1 MYKFTKLQDPHN
13 KFDLAEIA
21 YTIDAEVASDIV
33 DYFYYFMV
41 GCGFGKEGVLNAFET
56 VIENNKEEE

>member
-1 MYKFTKLQDPHN
+1 MYKFTKIQDPSN

-21 YTIDAEVASDIV
+21 YSVDAEVASDIV

-41 GCGFGKEGVLNAFET
+41 GCGFSKQSILNAFET
-56 VIENNKEEE
+56 VIEENKDEE